1 MPRRAI
7 PLKIN
12 ASSAAPG
19 STVSARAG
27 PARNSSY
34 DLGFVGSALDHPPD
48 QVTRLSQGFYG
59 PSQGLARQARYARII
74 RPRTGPAWIST
85 LSAAP
90 GSTVLN
96 WPAPLGAQVTISGS
110 SALPR
115 TGPPDQ
121 VTRLSQG
128 FYGPSQG
135 LARQARYARIIRP
148 RTGPAWISTLSAA
161 PGSTVLNWPA
171 PLGAQ
176 VTISGSSA
184 LPRTGPPDQVTRLSQ
199 GFYGPAPGVGPPGT
213 LRQVHRPAPGRPGRC
228 LTPLGFIGPTSGV
241 GPLLAIYPG
250 SRANQRPGPR
260 DDQDTGAPAQSGPPG
275 YPLPLRSTRF

>member
-48 QVTRLSQGFYG
+48 QVTRLSQEFYG
-59 PSQGLARQARYARII
+59 PSQGFARQDRYAWII

-110 SALPR
+110 SAP
-115 TGPPDQ
+115 
-121 VTRLSQG
+121 
-128 FYGPSQG
+128 
-135 LARQARYARIIRP
+135 
-148 RTGPAWISTLSAA
+148 
-161 PGSTVLNWPA
+161 
-171 PLGAQ
+171 
-176 VTISGSSA
+176 
-184 LPRTGPPDQVTRLSQ
+184 PRTGPPDQVTRLSQ